1 MRMENENKG
10 KVIFIF
16 VCIYL
21 LFMTSR
27 AIFNPYVTVY
37 LQEKG
42 FATEKIGLITGANSL
57 VLIIAQPFWGI
68 ITDKLRSAKY
78 TLVICLM
85 FQAAFSLALVYCN
98 TFLMVAACFCLY
110 GFFHRRKVRC

>member
-68 ITDKLRSAKY
+68 ITDKLRYIPISNIHVCAKHPIY
-78 TLVICLM
+78 VPGLEHIC
-85 FQAAFSLALVYCN
+85 ALCQVPWYIPQ
-98 TFLMVAACFCLY
+98 FVPLLPL
-110 GFFHRRKVRC
+110 K